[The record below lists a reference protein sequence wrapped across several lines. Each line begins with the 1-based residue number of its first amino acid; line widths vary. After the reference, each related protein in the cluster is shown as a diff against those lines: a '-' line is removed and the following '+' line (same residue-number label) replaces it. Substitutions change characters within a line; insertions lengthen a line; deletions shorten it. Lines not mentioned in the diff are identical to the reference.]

1 MNLYKKVE
9 EFIDDAGEKDSALKE
24 LIPHFKR
31 TAHWVTILDPS
42 ADEAFKIAGIAH
54 DFDRI
59 YNLEKQRQRMKESS
73 QGTQDKDLIKS
84 HQEDASNMLANF
96 LLQNGAEKDVV
107 RRAKML
113 VSRHEEGGN
122 EEQDLLKDADSISFL
137 ETNVAHFIGMI
148 PLLGYDKVRVKFDY
162 MYNRITSEKA
172 KEIALPMYENAI
184 NELTLSR
191 HSGLDP
197 ESRKHRP

>member
-59 YNLEKQRQRMKESS
+59 YNL
-73 QGTQDKDLIKS
+73 
-84 HQEDASNMLANF
+84 
-96 LLQNGAEKDVV
+96 LLKNGAEKDVV